1 MKAINNQKNNNK
13 GFSLVELI
21 VVIMIM
27 AVMIGMIT
35 PLFLGWVER
44 AQRSA
49 DFTNID
55 RLNRATTVYTVENEI
70 MEEDDFYN
78 YDTDEERLN
87 ALLDGNYINIVPE
100 PKMPNSEFIWS
111 VPFQL
116 WYSKVYETNS
126 STIHN
131 ASYIF
136 GGTSLDDYVTTNRWS
151 MVDEGLLSHYGRLFL
166 ENPNEEYSISVK
178 ATLRDSEDNRGGYG
192 ILFDSKY
199 VEDENEFN
207 DSEDTGYILQFD
219 RGVSGLKIEYR
230 DGATTS
236 NGGSGDR
243 FTNSDSSVIPESKDD
258 PWWTEPHD
266 ITLDV
271 KVIDEENNI
280 KQVDVMI
287 DGDAVISDYEFESTV
302 NAAENHTG
310 FRSWHEDTLY
320 ESLEIEGK

>member
-1 MKAINNQKNNNK
+1 MEIKNNQKINNK
-13 GFSLVELI
+13 GFSLIELI
-21 VVIMIM
+21 VVIIIM

-55 RLNRATTVYTVENEI
+55 RLNRATTLYTVENDI
-70 MEEDDFYN
+70 MEEDVFYH

-87 ALLDGNYINIVPE
+87 ALLDGNYINIIPE
-100 PKMPNSEFIWS
+100 PKIPNSEFSWS

-116 WYSKVYETNS
+116 WYSNVYEVNS
-126 STIHN
+126 STAHS

-136 GGTSLDDYVTTNRWS
+136 GGSSLDEYITTDRWD
-151 MVDEGLLSHYGRLFL
+151 MEDGGLLSHYGRLFL
-166 ENPNEEYSISVK
+166 ENPNEEYTISVR
-178 ATLRDSEDNRGGYG
+178 ATLSEGSNGGYG

-199 VEDENEFN
+199 IEDEDNFN
-207 DSEDTGYILQFD
+207 NSKDTGYILQFD
-219 RGVSGLKIEYR
+219 RGANGLKLEYR

-243 FTNSDSSVIPESKDD
+243 FTNSDSSVIPESNDD
-258 PWWTEPHD
+258 SWWTEPHD
-266 ITLDV
+266 IKLDV
-271 KVIDEENNI
+271 RMADEENNI
-280 KQVDVMI
+280 KQVDVLI
-287 DGDAVISDYEFESTV
+287 DGDVVISNYEFESTV